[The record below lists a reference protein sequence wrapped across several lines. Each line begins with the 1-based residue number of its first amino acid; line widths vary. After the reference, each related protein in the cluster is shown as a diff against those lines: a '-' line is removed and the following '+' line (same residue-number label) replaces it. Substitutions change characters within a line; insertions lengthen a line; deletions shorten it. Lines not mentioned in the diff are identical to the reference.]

1 MLYSYRPLNDVIK
14 CSKLKWNHK
23 PQVLNILLR
32 HFMVCK
38 SIDHRKLSSICIY
51 NNMEKVLVKLN
62 SFSIDKAR
70 VTSDVTFVAC
80 TLIQTTAMS
89 QAVRGNFDRYCKN
102 KLVRLDVLNFV

>member
-1 MLYSYRPLNDVIK
+1 
-14 CSKLKWNHK
+14 
-23 PQVLNILLR
+23 
-32 HFMVCK
+32 MVCK

-51 NNMEKVLVKLN
+51 NNMEKVLAI
-62 SFSIDKAR
+62 SIDKAR

-102 KLVRLDVLNFV
+102 KIGTT